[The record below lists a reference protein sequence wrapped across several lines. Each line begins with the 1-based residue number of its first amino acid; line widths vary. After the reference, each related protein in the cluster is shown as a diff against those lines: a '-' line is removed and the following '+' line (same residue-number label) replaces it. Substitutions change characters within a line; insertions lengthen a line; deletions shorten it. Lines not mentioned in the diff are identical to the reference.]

1 VKFSN
6 VYALRYQLPLLA
18 LLCLLGWG
26 THRTNVALESQIYE
40 TRQPG
45 HVGLLP
51 DGKLLR
57 VLSLGFDRFVAD
69 LFWLRTVNYIGTES
83 SAKTGYPA
91 AAQLGEL
98 VTDIDPHFKTAYS
111 VINVVLT
118 VLSHQPEPAIAL
130 LDKGIQH
137 IDWWKL
143 HFLQGYNYLFETKEY
158 EKAAEQMALAAVKTG
173 APPYLKFLAPRLY
186 AYAGDTDTA
195 MAFVRARIEHAT
207 TEEEREALVR
217 RYHDLWVTRDLRSIN
232 AALEAYEKEHGERP
246 RDVQT
251 LVQAGFLY
259 VEPRDP
265 AGNSYLVQDG
275 VAVSSMEYDKLHVHM
290 NP

>member
-1 VKFSN
+1 VKFSKLH
-6 VYALRYQLPLLA
+6 ALRYQLPLLA
-18 LLCLLGWG
+18 LLCLLGWAI
-26 THRTNVALESQIYE
+26 HRTNVALESQIHE

-45 HVGLLP
+45 DVGLLP
-51 DGKLLR
+51 DGRLLR

-83 SAKTGYPA
+83 SMKTGYPA
-91 AAQLGEL
+91 AARLAEL

-111 VINVVLT
+111 VTNVVLT

-130 LDKGIQH
+130 LDKGIRH

-158 EKAAEQMALAAVKTG
+158 DKAAEQMALAAVKPG
-173 APPYLKFLAPRLY
+173 APPYLQFLAARLY
-186 AYAGDTDTA
+186 AYSGDPDTA
-195 MAFVRARIEHAT
+195 MAFVRVRIEHAT

-217 RYHDLWVTRDLRSIN
+217 RYRDLWVTRDLRNIN
-232 AALEAYEKEHGERP
+232 AALEAYEKDHGEKP
-246 RDVQT
+246 RGVQT
-251 LVQAGFLY
+251 LVQAGFLD

-265 AGNSYLVQDG
+265 AGNSYLIQDG
-275 VAVSSMEYDKLHVHM
+275 VALSSMEYEKLHPHL